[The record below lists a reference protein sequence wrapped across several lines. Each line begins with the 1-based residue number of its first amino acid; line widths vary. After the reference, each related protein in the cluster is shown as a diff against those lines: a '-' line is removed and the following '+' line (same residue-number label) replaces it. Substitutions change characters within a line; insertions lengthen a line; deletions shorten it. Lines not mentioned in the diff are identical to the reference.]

1 MTDDRHLTTLR
12 RLAWACVLLMLVVTS
27 ASAWLRLAQ
36 PRSACFDWPACR
48 SADRPPAAA
57 VAPTVLGDPRTLA
70 VVRGT
75 HRVAAT
81 GVLVVVIVMATL
93 ALARPPRRAIA
104 GRYALALLALALA
117 LSALGI
123 FTPGSRAAG
132 VLLGNLLGGLLM
144 LALSWRLLLHLGG
157 RPGSGRVLARWASV
171 GAGLWAVQAA
181 LGALSGS
188 GHSDAA
194 PAAHM
199 ALALLAGSCA
209 LGVGWAARRQGRRR
223 EGAGLLALTGLQ
235 FLLGAGAAGSAAAPA
250 VVLLHNIAAALGLAL
265 LFGLARGAEASS
277 A

>member
-1 MTDDRHLTTLR
+1 
-12 RLAWACVLLMLVVTS
+12 
-27 ASAWLRLAQ
+27 
-36 PRSACFDWPACR
+36 
-48 SADRPPAAA
+48 
-57 VAPTVLGDPRTLA
+57 
-70 VVRGT
+70 
-75 HRVAAT
+75 
-81 GVLVVVIVMATL
+81 
-93 ALARPPRRAIA
+93 
-104 GRYALALLALALA
+104 

-123 FTPGSRAAG
+123 VTPGSRAAG

-157 RPGSGRVLARWASV
+157 WPGSSRALARWARV

-194 PAAHM
+194 PVAHM

-250 VVLLHNIAAALGLAL
+250 VVLLHNIGAALGLAL